1 MTEKDIHEKYKE
13 LEEEH
18 QELKNK
24 YSERSFKIM
33 AINQLTQ
40 TIALEKDL
48 NTLKYVICDM
58 FFEVNLVQ
66 RALAISIIEEKV
78 EVLKEKGLHIENNNI
93 DIKYKQENI
102 EEMVKQR
109 VIPINIA
116 KEKGFLSEIV
126 EGFNVGY
133 IISFKLVK
141 GEEIEYFIIII
152 GEKALGDY
160 TDVDSEFLTTMSG
173 QIAIIL
179 ENASYTYQMEE
190 KNKELSKTNFN
201 LTVLNYASNLLNNT
215 LNLNELINYVIDIFF
230 EIYKAKKFI
239 IFDFDED
246 KSEFKIHSSSGYTF
260 FNNKKTFYI
269 EESLKYR
276 ILSNSNIK
284 NYNQLKNSVII
295 EELKKIIDLNEN
307 TYLVPFINKQ
317 LIVGAAVIESEEKI
331 DTEFYNTLK
340 LQITTALN
348 NSKLYYS
355 AITDGL
361 TNLYNHI
368 YFERQLK
375 LEMYKHVK
383 TSLLIIDVDN
393 FKRFND
399 TYGHVA
405 GDKALKV
412 LAQTIKEHIR
422 KQDIAARYGGE
433 EFAVLFPD
441 TDVEEAYEI
450 AERLRKGIE
459 KTVIEYEGAELK
471 ITASMGIGEY
481 NKSMNI
487 DMYKFVSN
495 VDSALYKSKRNGKN
509 RVTRFIECIE

>member
-1 MTEKDIHEKYKE
+1 MVENDIQEKYKK
-13 LEEEH
+13 LEEEL

-33 AINQLTQ
+33 ALNQLTQ

-66 RALAISIIEEKV
+66 KAFAFSITDKKLEILNK
-78 EVLKEKGLHIENNNI
+78 KGINIENNNV
-93 DIKYKQENI
+93 KLNYNEKFL
-102 EEMVKQR
+102 EELVKQR
-109 VIPINIA
+109 VISINIA
-116 KEKGFLSEIV
+116 KQRGFLSEIT
-126 EGFNVGY
+126 ESFYKGY
-133 IISFKLVK
+133 IISFKLIK

-152 GEKALGDY
+152 GEKSLGDY
-160 TDVDSEFLTTMSG
+160 TDVDTEFLTTVSG
-173 QIAIIL
+173 QISIIL
-179 ENASYTYQMEE
+179 ENSSYTYQMEE

-201 LTVLNYASNLLNNT
+201 LTVLNYASTLLNNT
-215 LNLNELINYVIDIFF
+215 LDLNELINYVIDIFF

-239 IFDFDED
+239 IFNFDED
-246 KSEFKIHSSSGYTF
+246 KSEFKLHSSNGYVF
-260 FNNKKTFYI
+260 LNDNKTFYI
-269 EESLKYR
+269 NENLKYR
-276 ILSNSNIK
+276 ILSSANIK
-284 NYNQLKNSVII
+284 NYKELKNSEII
-295 EELKKIIDLNEN
+295 EGLEKIIELNEN
-307 TYLVPFINKQ
+307 TYLIPFVNKQ
-317 LIVGAAVIESEEKI
+317 LIVGAAIIESEEKI
-331 DTEFYNTLK
+331 DTDFYNTLK

-348 NSKLYYS
+348 NSKLYHS

-368 YFERQLK
+368 FFERQLK

-383 TSLLIIDVDN
+383 TSLLLIDVDN

-405 GDKALKV
+405 GDKALKT
-412 LAQTIKEHIR
+412 LAQTIKAYIR

-433 EFAVLFPD
+433 EFVVLFPD
-441 TDVEEAYEI
+441 TELEEAYEI
-450 AERLRKGIE
+450 AEIIRKGVEDVI
-459 KTVIEYEGAELK
+459 IEYEGAKLK
-471 ITASMGIGEY
+471 ITISMGVGEY

-509 RVTRFIECIE
+509 MVTKYIKDIE